1 MNINLTLFAVAA
13 AFALFVWFTAK
24 FVWPPLM
31 MAIEKRQKQ
40 IAEGLEAAEEG
51 KRSLVEAER
60 RNEVTVKEA
69 RDRVQTMLMDGERR
83 ASQIVDEAKLH
94 AKSEADRIVAAAQEQ
109 IQQEFTKAK
118 GQLREQVAALAVSG
132 AEQILKR
139 EIDARAHADMLGKLK
154 AQL

>member
-13 AFALFVWFTAK
+13 AFALFIWFTSK

-31 MAIEKRQKQ
+31 IAIEKRQKQ

-60 RNEVTVKEA
+60 RNEVSIKEA
-69 RDRVQTMLMDGERR
+69 RDRVQTLLIDGERR
-83 ASQIVDEAKLH
+83 ASQIVDDAKVH
-94 AKSEADRIVAAAQEQ
+94 AKGEADRILAAAQEQ

-118 GQLREQVAALAVSG
+118 GELREQVAALAISG

-139 EIDARAHADMLGKLK
+139 EVDARAHAEMLGKLK